1 MALVAVVTI
10 LALVQYFLQ
19 GVRVGMARG
28 KYGVEAP
35 ATTGH
40 PVFERHFRVHQNT
53 LEQMIVFL
61 PSLWL
66 FAQFVSPRI
75 AALLGV
81 VFLVARF
88 LYERGYVEDPKKR
101 STGAGLTAAVNGILV
116 LGAVIGAL
124 WQLL

>member
-1 MALVAVVTI
+1 MELVAIVTVLVLIQYVV
-10 LALVQYFLQ
+10 QS
-19 GVRVGMARG
+19 VRVGMARG

-53 LEQMIVFL
+53 LEQLVVFL

-66 FAQFVSPRI
+66 FSTLSSPRI
-75 AALLGV
+75 AALLGL

-101 STGAGLTAAVNGILV
+101 STGAGLTAAVNGVLLV
-116 LGAVIGAL
+116 GALIGAL
-124 WQLL
+124 WRLL